1 MDLSKWVEKTA
12 QAVRRICSKKQA
24 PCVGFSLIFFDPMAE
39 PEERWN
45 YVIELAFDPN
55 NPPSQEER
63 NQLQNAFEFISE
75 GVRRIMD
82 DKARPDVTRLRIT
95 PGKYDGIE
103 DLLDPGVRFQVSAV
117 NRNRIYYLTNSLF
130 F

>member
-1 MDLSKWVEKTA
+1 VKPGIMDLSKWVEKTA

-63 NQLQNAFEFISE
+63 KQLQNAFEFISE

-82 DKARPDVTRLRIT
+82 DKKA
-95 PGKYDGIE
+95 GCENIE
-103 DLLDPGVRFQVSAV
+103 DYTRQVP
-117 NRNRIYYLTNSLF
+117 LH
-130 F
+130 

>member
-1 MDLSKWVEKTA
+1 MKPGIMDLSKWVEKTA

-24 PCVGFSLIFFDPMAE
+24 PCVGFSLIFFDPMAD

-55 NPPSQEER
+55 NPPTQEER
-63 NQLQNAFEFISE
+63 NQLQHAFEFISE

-82 DKARPDVTRLRIT
+82 DKTGCNEAEEYTR
-95 PGKYDGIE
+95 E
-103 DLLDPGVRFQVSAV
+103 VRWH
-117 NRNRIYYLTNSLF
+117 
-130 F
+130 

>member
-1 MDLSKWVEKTA
+1 
-12 QAVRRICSKKQA
+12 
-24 PCVGFSLIFFDPMAE
+24 MAE

-55 NPPSQEER
+55 NPPTQEER

-82 DKARPDVTRLRIT
+82 DKA
-95 PGKYDGIE
+95 GCKEIE
-103 DLLDPGVRFQVSAV
+103 DYTREA
-117 NRNRIYYLTNSLF
+117 RWH
-130 F
+130 

>member
-1 MDLSKWVEKTA
+1 MKPGVMNLSKWVEKTA

-55 NPPSQEER
+55 NPPTQEER
-63 NQLQNAFEFISE
+63 NQLQSAFEFISE

-82 DKARPDVTRLRIT
+82 DKA
-95 PGKYDGIE
+95 GCKEIE
-103 DLLDPGVRFQVSAV
+103 DYTREVRWH
-117 NRNRIYYLTNSLF
+117 
-130 F
+130 

>member
-1 MDLSKWVEKTA
+1 
-12 QAVRRICSKKQA
+12 
-24 PCVGFSLIFFDPMAE
+24 MAE

-63 NQLQNAFEFISE
+63 KQLQNAFEFISE

-82 DKARPDVTRLRIT
+82 DEAGCND
-95 PGKYDGIE
+95 IE
-103 DLLDPGVRFQVSAV
+103 DYTREVRLHWKSNKPFDRDSA
-117 NRNRIYYLTNSLF
+117 L
-130 F
+130 